1 MIARKFLSF
10 SLLQL
15 LALSMSTK
23 VYSQVED
30 EKTIVLREELGIDYS
45 MPDFSTSKVDGKVIG
60 TRLANMLEL
69 LKRQGH
75 NYIYSH
81 QLVIICCEKHE
92 NLYYANLEKFSIK
105 RITKQGDVITII
117 FRLKLGDNSAGIR
130 TTDVPVVFAK
140 GISPSQAANNLFTNL
155 ARYIKEE

>member
-75 NYIYSH
+75 NYI
-81 QLVIICCEKHE
+81 
-92 NLYYANLEKFSIK
+92 
-105 RITKQGDVITII
+105 
-117 FRLKLGDNSAGIR
+117 
-130 TTDVPVVFAK
+130 
-140 GISPSQAANNLFTNL
+140 
-155 ARYIKEE
+155 